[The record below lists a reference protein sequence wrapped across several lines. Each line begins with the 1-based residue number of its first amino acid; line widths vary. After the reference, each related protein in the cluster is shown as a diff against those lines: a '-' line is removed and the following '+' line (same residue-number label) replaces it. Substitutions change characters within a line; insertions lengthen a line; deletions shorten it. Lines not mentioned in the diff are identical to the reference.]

1 MTSNLRVLLVDDHPF
16 VLDGVRLRLEATG
29 EMTVVGEASNVEDA
43 VVLAEQRR
51 PDLVVSD
58 IHMPDANGLQLATRF
73 AERFPSIRV
82 VALSMH
88 KDPEYVRRAFALGVA
103 AYVLKEAPAH
113 ELVTAIRT
121 VAAGGTYLNAE
132 LQAYLQPD
140 DPPPSSRRTLTPK
153 EATVL
158 KLVAEGY
165 SNKEIAE
172 RLGTSV
178 RTVETHRLHVR
189 RKLQV
194 GGRAELVK
202 YAVHFS
208 DLHAIG
214 LADEALAADC

>member
-1 MTSNLRVLLVDDHPF
+1 MTPNLRVLLVDDHPF

-29 EMTVVGEASNVEDA
+29 EMTVVGQAASVEEAI
-43 VVLAEQRR
+43 VLAGQHD

-73 AERFPSIRV
+73 AERFPSVRV
-82 VALSMH
+82 IALSMH

-132 LQAYLQPD
+132 LQAFLQTD
-140 DPPPSSRRTLTPK
+140 QPPPSSRRALTPK

-158 KLVAEGY
+158 KLLAEGR

-178 RTVETHRLHVR
+178 RTVETHRLHLR

-208 DLHAIG
+208 DLHAIQ
-214 LADEALAADC
+214 LADAALAADC

>member
-29 EMTVVGEASNVEDA
+29 EMTVVGEATNVEDA
-43 VVLAEQRR
+43 IVLAEAHR

-58 IHMPDANGLQLATRF
+58 IHMPDANGLQLATRL
-73 AERFPSIRV
+73 AERFPSVRV
-82 VALSMH
+82 VALSMY

-113 ELVTAIRT
+113 ELVAAIRT
-121 VAAGGTYLNAE
+121 VAAGGTYVNDE
-132 LQAYLQPD
+132 LRAFLQTDEPA
-140 DPPPSSRRTLTPK
+140 PSSRRTLTPK

-158 KLVAEGY
+158 KLLAEGC

-178 RTVETHRLHVR
+178 RTVETHRMHVR

-208 DLHAIG
+208 DLHTHG
-214 LADEALAADC
+214 LAGEALPADC

>member
-1 MTSNLRVLLVDDHPF
+1 MTPNLRVLLVDDHPF

-29 EMTVVGEASNVEDA
+29 EMTVVGAASNVQDA
-43 VVLAEQRR
+43 VALTEARR

-58 IHMPDANGLQLATRF
+58 IFMPDANGLQLAARI
-73 AERFPSIRV
+73 AERFPSVRV

-88 KDPEYVRRAFALGVA
+88 KDPEYVRRAFALGVS
-103 AYVLKEAPAH
+103 AYVLKDAPAH
-113 ELVTAIRT
+113 ELVMAIRT
-121 VAAGGTYLNAE
+121 VAAGGTYLNDE
-132 LQAYLQPD
+132 LQACLCTDEPA
-140 DPPPSSRRTLTPK
+140 PSSRRALTPK

-158 KLVAEGY
+158 KLLAEGC

-208 DLHAIG
+208 DLHASG
-214 LADEALAADC
+214 SAGGALAAGC

>member
-1 MTSNLRVLLVDDHPF
+1 MTPNLRVLLVDDHPF

-29 EMTVVGEASNVEDA
+29 EMVVVGAASSVDEAI
-43 VVLAEQRR
+43 VLADLHG

-58 IHMPDANGLQLATRF
+58 IHMPDANGLELATRF
-73 AERFPSIRV
+73 AERYPGVRL

-88 KDPEYVRRAFALGVA
+88 KDPEYIRRAFALGVA

-121 VAAGGTYLNAE
+121 VAAGGTYLNEGLAAI
-132 LQAYLQPD
+132 LQADEPALSP
-140 DPPPSSRRTLTPK
+140 RRVLTPK

-158 KLVAEGY
+158 KLLAEGR
-165 SNKEIAE
+165 SNKEIAQ

-178 RTVETHRLHVR
+178 RTVETHRLHLR

-194 GGRAELVK
+194 DGRAELVK
-202 YAVHFS
+202 YAVQFS
-208 DLHAIG
+208 DLHAATVSG
-214 LADEALAADC
+214 GH

>member
-121 VAAGGTYLNAE
+121 VAAGGTYLNTE
-132 LQAYLQPD
+132 LQAYLQAD
-140 DPPPSSRRTLTPK
+140 EPPPSSRRTLTPK

>member
-43 VVLAEQRR
+43 IVVAEQRR

-58 IHMPDANGLQLATRF
+58 IHLPDANGLQLATRF

-88 KDPEYVRRAFALGVA
+88 KDPEYVRRAFALGIA

-121 VAAGGTYLNAE
+121 VAAGGTYLNTE
-132 LQAYLQPD
+132 LQAYLRTD
-140 DPPPSSRRTLTPK
+140 EPPPSSRRTLTPK

-208 DLHAIG
+208 DLHAVG
-214 LADEALAADC
+214 LADAALATDC

>member
-43 VVLAEQRR
+43 VALAQARR

-73 AERFPSIRV
+73 AERFPSIRI

-103 AYVLKEAPAH
+103 AYVLKEAPAR

-121 VAAGGTYLNAE
+121 VAAGGTYLNEE
-132 LQAYLQPD
+132 LQGYLPAD
-140 DPPPSSRRTLTPK
+140 EPPPSPRRMLTPK

-158 KLVAEGY
+158 RLLADGC

-194 GGRAELVK
+194 GGRAELVR
-202 YAVHFS
+202 YAIQFS
-208 DLHAIG
+208 DLHA
-214 LADEALAADC
+214 LNADAVTADG

>member
-43 VVLAEQRR
+43 IAVAEQRR

-88 KDPEYVRRAFALGVA
+88 KDPEYVRRAFALGIA

-121 VAAGGTYLNAE
+121 VAAGGTYLNTE
-132 LQAYLQPD
+132 LQAYLRTDEPLQ
-140 DPPPSSRRTLTPK
+140 SSRRTLTPK

-208 DLHAIG
+208 DLHAVG
-214 LADEALAADC
+214 LADEALATDC

>member
-43 VVLAEQRR
+43 VVLAQERR

-121 VAAGGTYLNAE
+121 VAAGGTYLNTE
-132 LQAYLQPD
+132 LQAFLQTDEAPA
-140 DPPPSSRRTLTPK
+140 SSRRTLTPK

>member
-43 VVLAEQRR
+43 IVVAEQRR

-73 AERFPSIRV
+73 AERFPSIRI

-88 KDPEYVRRAFALGVA
+88 KDPEYVRRAFALGIA

-121 VAAGGTYLNAE
+121 VAAGGTYLNTE
-132 LQAYLQPD
+132 LQAYLRTD
-140 DPPPSSRRTLTPK
+140 EPPPSSRRTLTPK

-208 DLHAIG
+208 DLHAVG
-214 LADEALAADC
+214 LADEALATDC

>member
-43 VVLAEQRR
+43 IVVAEQRR

-88 KDPEYVRRAFALGVA
+88 KDPEYVRRAFALGIA

-121 VAAGGTYLNAE
+121 VAAGGTYLNTE
-132 LQAYLQPD
+132 LQAYLRTD
-140 DPPPSSRRTLTPK
+140 EPPPSSRRTLTPK

-208 DLHAIG
+208 DLHAVG
-214 LADEALAADC
+214 LADEALATDC

>member
-43 VVLAEQRR
+43 IVLAEQRL

-73 AERFPSIRV
+73 AERYPSIRII
-82 VALSMH
+82 ALSMH

-132 LQAYLQPD
+132 LQAFLQADEAPV
-140 DPPPSSRRTLTPK
+140 SSRRTLTPK
-153 EATVL
+153 EAAVL

-214 LADEALAADC
+214 LVDEAFAADC

>member
-1 MTSNLRVLLVDDHPF
+1 MTPNLRVLLVDDHPF

-29 EMTVVGEASNVEDA
+29 EMTVVGAASNVEDA
-43 VVLAEQRR
+43 IALAQAHG

-73 AERFPSIRV
+73 AERFPSVRV

-121 VAAGGTYLNAE
+121 VAAGGTYLNDE
-132 LQAYLQPD
+132 LRAFLRTD
-140 DPPPSSRRTLTPK
+140 EPPPASRRTLTPK

-158 KLVAEGY
+158 RLLAEGC
-165 SNKEIAE
+165 SNKQIAE

-189 RKLQV
+189 RKLRV

-208 DLHAIG
+208 ELHASG
-214 LADEALAADC
+214 STGEALAANC

>member
-1 MTSNLRVLLVDDHPF
+1 
-16 VLDGVRLRLEATG
+16 
-29 EMTVVGEASNVEDA
+29 MTVVGAASNVEDA
-43 VVLAEQRR
+43 IALAEARQ

-58 IHMPDANGLQLATRF
+58 MHMPDANGLQLAARF
-73 AERFPSIRV
+73 AERFPSVRI

-103 AYVLKEAPAH
+103 AYVLKDAPAQ

-121 VAAGGTYLNAE
+121 VAAGGTYLNDP
-132 LQAYLQPD
+132 LQGLLQMD
-140 DPPPSSRRTLTPK
+140 DLAAPSRRTLTPK
-153 EATVL
+153 EVTVL
-158 KLVAEGY
+158 KLLAEGC

-172 RLGTSV
+172 RLGASV

-208 DLHAIG
+208 DLHANG
-214 LADEALAADC
+214 SARKA

>member
-43 VVLAEQRR
+43 IVLAAQRR

-121 VAAGGTYLNAE
+121 VAAGGTYLNTE
-132 LQAYLQPD
+132 LQAYLQTDEPL
-140 DPPPSSRRTLTPK
+140 PSSRRTLTPK
-153 EATVL
+153 EVTVL

-208 DLHAIG
+208 DLHATG

>member
-29 EMTVVGEASNVEDA
+29 EMTVVGAASNVEDA
-43 VVLAEQRR
+43 LVLAHAHR

-58 IHMPDANGLQLATRF
+58 MHMPDVNGLQLATRF
-73 AERFPSIRV
+73 AERFPSVRV

-88 KDPEYVRRAFALGVA
+88 KDPEYIRRAFALGVA

-113 ELVTAIRT
+113 ELVTAIRM
-121 VAAGGTYLNAE
+121 VAAGGTYLNDE
-132 LQAYLQPD
+132 LRAFLPAD
-140 DPPPSSRRTLTPK
+140 DAAPSSRRMLTPK
-153 EATVL
+153 EAAVL
-158 KLVAEGY
+158 RLLADGC

-208 DLHAIG
+208 ELHATG
-214 LADEALAADC
+214 LAGEAIATDC